1 MRGMKHKGNRLVP
14 NCVPK
19 NAIKKKGKA
28 NG

>member
-1 MRGMKHKGNRLVP
+1 MRGMKYKGNRLVP

-19 NAIKKKGKA
+19 SAIKKKGKA